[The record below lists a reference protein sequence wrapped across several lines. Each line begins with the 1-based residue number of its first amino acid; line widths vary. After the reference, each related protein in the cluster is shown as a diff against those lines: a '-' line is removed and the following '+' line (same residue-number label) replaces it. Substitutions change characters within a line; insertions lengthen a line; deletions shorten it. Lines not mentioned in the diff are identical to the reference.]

1 MGPEGRSRG
10 APAKQEPWRM
20 ARVGLEGQ
28 TRQALACQRAK
39 AEPAAWQAARVA
51 PAGQEAW
58 VVPAEQGAWAALAGQ
73 GA

>member
-1 MGPEGRSRG
+1 
-10 APAKQEPWRM
+10 M

-28 TRQALACQRAK
+28 TRQALARQRAK